1 MKTSPHGTTLAVAWS
16 QCLASQTTPRPLSQ
30 PRHELWWRKQEG
42 IVKHSGIEAKHPARV
57 ATSGTKTR
65 R

>member
-1 MKTSPHGTTLAVAWS
+1 MKTSPHGTNLALAWS

-42 IVKHSGIEAKHPARV
+42 MVKSSGIEVKYPACV
-57 ATSGTKTR
+57 ATSGVKAR